1 MRRKAY
7 GMKQRRTGL
16 CEACAFSCE
25 GQSVVTANSLI
36 STGLLFHS
44 LLVSGVVAL
53 SRVAWA

>member
-1 MRRKAY
+1 
-7 GMKQRRTGL
+7 MKQRRTGL
-16 CEACAFSCE
+16 CDACAFSCE

-36 STGLLFHS
+36 STGLLFQS